1 MNVLFIVQRYG
12 IEVDGGAELYCRWLA
27 ERFGQTQRVT
37 VLTTTA
43 RDYVTWNNHY
53 SPGISTL
60 NGVQVIRMPVE
71 TPRNIDTFNQLTN
84 TLLSGPTDKSAE
96 EDWIRAQ
103 GPWSPKLLEYLES
116 NHNRYDVLIFV
127 TYLYAP
133 SVLGIRIAPEKSIL
147 IPTAHNEPVAAM
159 SIFKEMYRQVAGL
172 LYLTEPEKVFV
183 ESTYAVQNKPGI
195 LLGTGIELPPSREES
210 GDIIS
215 KYQLKGTLLLYMGR
229 IEVGKGCD
237 TMIRYLQAYRKQRD
251 GDVVL
256 VLAGRL
262 HMKLPDDP
270 AIRYLG
276 FIPDEEIKPII
287 DASDV
292 IIVPSPYE
300 SLSILL
306 LQAFA
311 QSKPVIANA
320 LSPVLLAHCQNSN
333 GGLFFANE
341 DEFIEALDLLLKSSA
356 LRRRLGENGSRY
368 IEERFAWS
376 EVMTRLTRFCL
387 RIASNQNMVK

>member
-27 ERFGQTQRVT
+27 ERFGQTHSVA

-43 RDYVTWNNHY
+43 RDYVTWDNHY
-53 SPGISTL
+53 TPGTSSL
-60 NGVQVIRMPVE
+60 NGIDIIRMPVE
-71 TPRNIDTFNQLTN
+71 TPRNINTFNKLTD
-84 TLLSGPTDKSAE
+84 TLLSGTTDRNAE

-103 GPWSPKLLEYLES
+103 GPWSPKLLEYLEF

-147 IPTAHNEPVAAM
+147 IPTAHNEPVATM

-172 LYLTEPEKVFV
+172 LYLTEPEKAFV
-183 ESTYAVQNKPGI
+183 ESTYAVQKKPGI
-195 LLGTGIELPPSREES
+195 LLGTGIELPPSTEEAA
-210 GDIIS
+210 DIVK
-215 KYQLKGTLLLYMGR
+215 KYHLKGKLLLYMGR

-237 TMIRYLQAYRKQRD
+237 TMIRHLQAYREQR
-251 GDVVL
+251 GEDVVL

-262 HMKLPDDP
+262 HMELPDDP

-276 FIPDEEIKPII
+276 FVPDEEIQPLI

-292 IIVPSPYE
+292 IIVPSPFE

-311 QSKPVIANA
+311 RSKPVLANA

-333 GGLFFANE
+333 GGLFFTNE
-341 DEFIEALDLLLKSSA
+341 DEFVEALDLLLESA
-356 LRRRLGENGSRY
+356 TLRRRLGENGSRY
-368 IEERFAWS
+368 IEERFTWS
-376 EVMTRLTRFCL
+376 EVITRLTSFCL
-387 RIASNQNMVK
+387 RIASNQNVVK